1 MFWYLHPLK
10 TCKLVPISVKHV
22 RLGANQVLNSLYP
35 NHRVESESKTF
46 CTMVQHSHEHGFFQT
61 THRPG
66 AGIDGTQALSLGQW
80 RTGPVWLSWQGCQP
94 RRGRSCCAQDCAVH
108 ATSCRLACWWPG
120 NGMLRE
126 TGPAT
131 NGMNGRVPVVVQ
143 KAAARTAA
151 AAGRMTGLPR
161 RRILRCLA
169 QMAQAHVSLRQ
180 RLWTSGWRRAAG
192 DAARSGGSAR
202 RIRYVCRGTQ
212 N

>member
-1 MFWYLHPLK
+1 
-10 TCKLVPISVKHV
+10 
-22 RLGANQVLNSLYP
+22 
-35 NHRVESESKTF
+35 VESDSKTYLYHGTTQTF
-46 CTMVQHSHEHGFFQT
+46 ARARGLGGFFQT
-61 THRPG
+61 PHRPGAGTHRPG

-108 ATSCRLACWWPG
+108 ATSCRLACWWQG

-143 KAAARTAA
+143 KAAARTTA

-169 QMAQAHVSLRQ
+169 QMAQVHVSLRQ

>member
-1 MFWYLHPLK
+1 VQTKFHTVGTQITVWN
-10 TCKLVPISVKHV
+10 PIPK
-22 RLGANQVLNSLYP
+22 RI
-35 NHRVESESKTF
+35 
-46 CTMVQHSHEHGFFQT
+46 CTMVQHKPSHEPGGWVDFFKPPHRPGAG

-108 ATSCRLACWWPG
+108 ATSCRLACWWQG

-192 DAARSGGSAR
+192 DAAPSGGSAR